1 MRWPSFLGKTRGV
14 NTQAFFNILSSI
26 ILSGINFITIP
37 IFTRMLGTAN
47 YGRFSVYHSW
57 LLIIACFIDLC
68 CRQGLATAKY
78 QFGEDAYYRYRSST
92 LFMGTCF
99 GVVCIVLGFV
109 FRNLLSSFL
118 GYAPCWSVL
127 LVATAYAYSV
137 VEFAKQSWIYEKQAQ
152 KNFLVSS
159 VVSLATVVLSLILIR
174 RFDEDALYL
183 GRIIGFCIPYIIAG
197 VLLWIAMFAKGSTL
211 YKKEYWRYA
220 LVLGTPII
228 FHLLSQSILTQSD
241 RVMMQHYGIDDGE
254 IGIYSFFYT
263 FTGIVTTILNA
274 LNVSWCPFYYDYL
287 HAEDYDTIKKKSKN
301 YMQLFTIIV
310 CGFLLVSR
318 EVSCLFADAS
328 YQTGI
333 NVLPILTVGIF
344 FIFMYQFPVNFE
356 FYHKKTRI
364 IAGGTICAGVMNILL
379 NALLIPPYGMY
390 GAAVATAISY
400 GALFIGHFYISTK
413 VLKEHFHI
421 RLAEY
426 APYLLSVAGTSV
438 AFYLA
443 EGLWVIR
450 WIAGTALG
458 VYLVFKVIRRKE
470 IF

>member
-99 GVVCIVLGFV
+99 GVVCIVLGYV
-109 FRNLLSSFL
+109 FRNLLSSLL
-118 GYAPCWSVL
+118 GYAPWWSVL
-127 LVATAYAYSV
+127 LVVTAYAYSV

-152 KNFLVSS
+152 LNFIVSS
-159 VVSLATVVLSLILIR
+159 AVSLSTVALSLVLIR
-174 RFDEDALYL
+174 RFDEETLYL
-183 GRIIGFCIPYIIAG
+183 GRVVGFCAPYIIAA
-197 VLLWIAMFAKGSTL
+197 VVLWIAMFAKGSTL

-220 LVLGTPII
+220 HVLGTPII

-241 RVMMQHYGIDDGE
+241 RVMMQHYGIADGE

-379 NALLIPPYGMY
+379 NAILIPQYGMY
-390 GAAVATAISY
+390 GAAVATMVSY
-400 GALFIGHFYISTK
+400 AVLCIGHQLIASR
-413 VLKEHFHI
+413 LLGEDFHV
-421 RLAEY
+421 RGEDY
-426 APYLLSVAGTSV
+426 MPYLACVLIAAVV
-438 AFYLA
+438 FYLLKN
-443 EGLWVIR
+443 LWPIR
-450 WIAGTALG
+450 WTLGLMLG
-458 VYLVFKVIRRKE
+458 VIISVKVVKRRE